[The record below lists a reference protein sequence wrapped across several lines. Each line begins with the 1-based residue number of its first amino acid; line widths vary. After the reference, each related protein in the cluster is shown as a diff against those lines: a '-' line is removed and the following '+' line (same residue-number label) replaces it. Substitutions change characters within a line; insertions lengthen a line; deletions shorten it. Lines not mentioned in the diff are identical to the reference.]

1 MALLF
6 PVFIV
11 GWGSWREDDPVDG
24 GVVHIWGNIHGQT
37 FL

>member
-24 GVVHIWGNIHGQT
+24 DIVHIWGNIHGQT